1 MEYLYTD
8 SFKLGIELPLTNAKS
23 KKERMQ
29 VIGDNLSQTLVDI
42 LKLTYHPDFK
52 WKIKELPEN
61 YKVPTDMLPGITHD
75 SLNAQL
81 RRLYMFLEGNQ
92 TAETLTDKRR
102 NELLIQMLESI
113 EPREAEVLLGIFQ
126 KDLGVK
132 GLDYKFVKE
141 AFPDLLP

>member
-1 MEYLYTD
+1 MKALYEIFD
-8 SFKLGIELPLTNAKS
+8 EFESAKN
-23 KKERMQ
+23 KKEKMN
-29 VIGDNLSQTLVDI
+29 VIGKNLSQTLVDV
-42 LKLTYHPDFK
+42 LKLTYHPAFK

-61 YKVPTDMLPGITHD
+61 YKVPSDMLPGITYD

-81 RRLYMFLEGNQ
+81 RRLYIFLEGNE
-92 TAETLTDKRR
+92 TAETIGDKRR
-102 NELLIQMLESI
+102 NELLVQMLESI
-113 EPREAEVLLGIFQ
+113 EPREAEILLGIFQ

>member
-1 MEYLYTD
+1 MKPLYEIFD
-8 SFKLGIELPLTNAKS
+8 DFESAKS
-23 KKERMQ
+23 KKEKME
-29 VIGDNLSQTLVDI
+29 VIGKNLSQTLVDV
-42 LKLTYHPDFK
+42 LKLTYHPVFN
-52 WKIKELPEN
+52 WKIKQLPEN
-61 YKVPTDMLPGITHD
+61 YRVPNDILPGITYD

-81 RRLYMFLEGNQ
+81 RRLYIFLEGNE
-92 TAETLTDKRR
+92 TAEKIGDKRR

-113 EPREAEVLLGIFQ
+113 EPREAEIILGIFQ

>member
-1 MEYLYTD
+1 MKALYEIFD
-8 SFKLGIELPLTNAKS
+8 EFEKAKN
-23 KKERMQ
+23 KKERMD
-29 VIGDNLSQTLVDI
+29 VIGRNLSQTLVNV

-52 WKIKELPEN
+52 WKVKELPGN
-61 YKVPTDMLPGITHD
+61 YRVPTDMLPGITHD

-81 RRLYMFLEGNQ
+81 RRMYLFLEGNQ
-92 TAETLTDKRR
+92 TAETITEKRR

-113 EPREAEVLLGIFQ
+113 EPREAEVVLGIFQ

-141 AFPDLLP
+141 AFPNLLP

>member
-1 MEYLYTD
+1 MKSLYEIFD
-8 SFKLGIELPLTNAKS
+8 EFEQAKN
-23 KKERMQ
+23 KKERMD
-29 VIGDNLSQTLVDI
+29 IISKNLSQTLVDV
-42 LKLTYHPDFK
+42 LKLAYHPNIQ

-61 YKVPTDMLPGITHD
+61 YRVPTDMLPGITHD
-75 SLNAQL
+75 SLNGQI
-81 RRLYMFLEGNQ
+81 RRLYMFMVGDP
-92 TAETLTDKRR
+92 TAEKLSEARR

-141 AFPDLLP
+141 AFPDMLP